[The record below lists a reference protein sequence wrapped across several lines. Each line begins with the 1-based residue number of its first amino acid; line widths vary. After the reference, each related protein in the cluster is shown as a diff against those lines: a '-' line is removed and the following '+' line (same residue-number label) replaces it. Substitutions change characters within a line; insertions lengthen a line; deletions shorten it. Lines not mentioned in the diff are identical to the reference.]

1 MSWVWTQEGIIWPL
15 ERFKETILLGMVMKL
30 SNAVSQSRASATD
43 QRQEIGLKI
52 CSFSEA
58 LAEIGTGKP
67 CVATGCGSATS

>member
-1 MSWVWTQEGIIWPL
+1 MG
-15 ERFKETILLGMVMKL
+15 LLMRL

-43 QRQEIGLKI
+43 QRQEFVLEM

-67 CVATGCGSATS
+67 RVAVGYGSATS

>member
-1 MSWVWTQEGIIWPL
+1 MWPL
-15 ERFKETILLGMVMKL
+15 ERFKETILMGLLMRL

-43 QRQEIGLKI
+43 QRQEFVLEM

-67 CVATGCGSATS
+67 RVAVGYGSATS